1 MLQQKRFNLIAI
13 LVFMAVAFTSC
24 IGDSGREFLTYFCFY
39 NDLDVNDSIF
49 VEYKSP
55 ETNNVSLYTV
65 KYHEE
70 CSVYTDSY
78 FGTVLDKLP
87 PDDFVFDKLNN
98 FTIYR
103 FKDNNIQYLSKEY
116 YDEPDD
122 FKVGKDVFF
131 SQHDVKYSIVLTEEM
146 FQ

>member
-1 MLQQKRFNLIAI
+1 MLLVSI
-13 LVFMAVAFTSC
+13 LFLSFSSC
-24 IGDSGREFLTYFCFY
+24 TVIDEFGREFLTYFYFY
-39 NDLDVNDSIF
+39 NDIDVNDSIF
-49 VEYKSP
+49 VEYKST

-70 CSVYTDSY
+70 CDVYTGSY
-78 FGTVLDKLP
+78 LGNTLDKFP

-103 FKDNNIQYLSKEY
+103 YKDNNIQYLSKEY

-122 FKVGKDVFF
+122 FKVSKDVFF

>member
-1 MLQQKRFNLIAI
+1 MKRTLILFVSI
-13 LVFMAVAFTSC
+13 LFLSFSSC
-24 IGDSGREFLTYFCFY
+24 TVIDEFGSEFFTYFYFY
-39 NDLDVNDSIF
+39 NDIDVNDSIF
-49 VEYKSP
+49 VEYKYP
-55 ETNNVSLYTV
+55 ETNNVSLFTV
-65 KYHEE
+65 KYQEE

-78 FGTVLDKLP
+78 IGTVLDKLP
-87 PDDFVFDKLNN
+87 PDDFVFDNLNN

-122 FKVGKDVFF
+122 FKVYKDVFF
-131 SQHDVKYSIVLTEEM
+131 SQHDVKYHITLTEEM

>member
-1 MLQQKRFNLIAI
+1 MKRTLILFVSI
-13 LVFMAVAFTSC
+13 LFLSFSSC
-24 IGDSGREFLTYFCFY
+24 TVIDEFGREFFTYFYFY

-49 VEYKSP
+49 VEYKST

-78 FGTVLDKLP
+78 FGTILDKFP

-122 FKVGKDVFF
+122 FKVYKDVFF
-131 SQHDVKYSIVLTEEM
+131 SQHDVKYHITLTEEM

>member
-1 MLQQKRFNLIAI
+1 MKRTLIIFASI
-13 LVFMAVAFTSC
+13 LFLSFSSC
-24 IGDSGREFLTYFCFY
+24 TVIDEFGRTFHTYFYFY
-39 NDLDVNDSIF
+39 NDIDVNDSIF
-49 VEYKSP
+49 VEYKST

-78 FGTVLDKLP
+78 IGTILDKFP

-103 FKDNNIQYLSKEY
+103 YKDNNIQYLSKEY
-116 YDEPDD
+116 YDETDD

-131 SQHDVKYSIVLTEEM
+131 SQHDVKYHITLTEEM

>member
-1 MLQQKRFNLIAI
+1 MKRTLIICVSI
-13 LVFMAVAFTSC
+13 LFLTFSSC
-24 IGDSGREFLTYFCFY
+24 TVIDEFGREFLTYFYFY
-39 NDLDVNDSIF
+39 NDIDVNDSIF
-49 VEYKSP
+49 VEYKYP
-55 ETNNVSLYTV
+55 ETNNVSLFTV

-78 FGTVLDKLP
+78 FGTIMDKLP
-87 PDDFVFDKLNN
+87 PDDFVFDNLNN

-122 FKVGKDVFF
+122 FKVSKDVFF
-131 SQHDVKYSIVLTEEM
+131 SQHDVKYHITLTEEM